1 MMSDGEPTDE
11 YKKGLEELRKNKWF
25 KMTIKVAVAIGA
37 NANTEI
43 TQNDPVCQRY
53 CFTNWQ

>member
-1 MMSDGEPTDE
+1 MLLNM
-11 YKKGLEELRKNKWF
+11 KKNLELCLSQKRRV
-25 KMTIKVAVAIGA
+25 TVKVAVAIGA